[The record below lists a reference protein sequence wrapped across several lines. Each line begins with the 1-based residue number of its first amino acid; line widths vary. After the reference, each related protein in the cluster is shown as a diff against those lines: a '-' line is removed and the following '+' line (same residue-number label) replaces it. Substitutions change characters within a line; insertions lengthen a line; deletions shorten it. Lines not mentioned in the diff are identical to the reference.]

1 MNLWLKHLKNLCDL
15 GAILV
20 NLVVKKIKM
29 KNLVYI
35 FFLITNI
42 FFAQTGIENGNTL
55 YKQGNYQEAIDVY
68 ETIVFRS
75 QKQSP
80 ELYFNIANCYY
91 KLNKVAPT
99 IYNYEKA
106 LLLNPDFEAAKNNL
120 EIAKK
125 LQIDD
130 IKVIEKVGI
139 GKMIQN
145 LTSTFHYD
153 TWAWIS
159 VIFSM
164 LFMLFFAGYYFS
176 EGSLIKRLLF
186 SGMLVVFAFGSISLA
201 SAIFEKTHSQNLKPA
216 IVFAEVTSLLL
227 SPKSSSKEIM
237 KLHEGTKIFVLST
250 EKRFKK
256 VQLTDNVVGWID
268 EKSAKE
274 LK

>member
-1 MNLWLKHLKNLCDL
+1 MSF
-15 GAILV
+15 
-20 NLVVKKIKM
+20 VVKKNEM
-29 KNLVYI
+29 KNLVYL
-35 FFLITNI
+35 FLLISNI

-139 GKMIQN
+139 SKLLHN
-145 LTSTFHYD
+145 FTSTFHYD
-153 TWAWIS
+153 TWAWIA
-159 VIFSM
+159 VVFGM
-164 LFMLFFAGYYFS
+164 LFLLFFILYYFS
-176 EGSLIKRLLF
+176 EASIIKRLLF
-186 SGMLVVFAFGSISLA
+186 SGMIVVFAFVLISLA
-201 SAIFEKTHSQNLKPA
+201 SAIFEKSHSQNDKPA

-227 SPKSSSKEIM
+227 YSKSSSKEII
-237 KLHEGTKIFVLST
+237 KLHEGTKVFVLVT
-250 EKRFKK
+250 EKSFKK
-256 VQLTDNVVGWID
+256 VQLTDGVVGWI
-268 EKSAKE
+268 ENNAIKE

>member
-1 MNLWLKHLKNLCDL
+1 
-15 GAILV
+15 
-20 NLVVKKIKM
+20 M
-29 KNLVYI
+29 KNLIYI
-35 FFLITNI
+35 FLLTSTI

-68 ETIVFRS
+68 ETIVYRS

-99 IYNYEKA
+99 IYNFEKA

-130 IKVIEKVGI
+130 IKIIEKVGI
-139 GKMIQN
+139 GKILQN

-153 TWAWIS
+153 TWAWIA
-159 VIFSM
+159 VGFGM
-164 LFMLFFAGYYFS
+164 LFLLFFAGYYFT
-176 EGSLIKRLLF
+176 EASLIKRMFF
-186 SGMLVVFAFGSISLA
+186 SAMLVVFGLALISVSA
-201 SAIFEKTHSQNLKPA
+201 AIFEKSHSENDKPA
-216 IVFAEVTSLLL
+216 IVFAEVTSLFL

-237 KLHEGTKIFVLST
+237 KLHEGTKVFVLSN
-250 EKRFKK
+250 EKSFKK
-256 VQLTDNVVGWID
+256 VQLTDGVVGWLD
-268 EKSAKE
+268 ANSVREVK
-274 LK
+274 

>member
-1 MNLWLKHLKNLCDL
+1 
-15 GAILV
+15 
-20 NLVVKKIKM
+20 M

-35 FFLITNI
+35 FLLITNI
-42 FFAQTGIENGNTL
+42 FFAQTGFENGNVL

-68 ETIVFRS
+68 ETIVYRS

-99 IYNYEKA
+99 IYNYEKS
-106 LLLNPDFEAAKNNL
+106 LLLNPEFEAAKNNL

-139 GKMIQN
+139 SKMLQN
-145 LTSTFHYD
+145 ITSTLHYD
-153 TWAWIS
+153 TWAWIA
-159 VIFSM
+159 VAFGLIF
-164 LFMLFFAGYYFS
+164 LLFFIGYYFS
-176 EGSLIKRLLF
+176 EASLIKRMLF
-186 SGMLVVFAFGSISLA
+186 SGMLVIFSLILISVSA
-201 SAIFEKTHSQNLKPA
+201 AIFEKSTSESNKSA
-216 IVFAEVTSLLL
+216 IVYAEVTSLLL

-237 KLHEGTKIFVLST
+237 KLHEGSKVFILSK
-250 EKRFKK
+250 EKSFTK
-256 VQLTDNVVGWID
+256 VQLTDGVLGYI
-268 EKSAKE
+268 ESSTIKE

>member
-1 MNLWLKHLKNLCDL
+1 
-15 GAILV
+15 
-20 NLVVKKIKM
+20 M

-35 FFLITNI
+35 FILISNI
-42 FFAQTGIENGNTL
+42 FFAQIGIENGNIL
-55 YKQGNYQEAIDVY
+55 YKRGNYQEAIDAY
-68 ETIVFRS
+68 ETIVYRS

-139 GKMIQN
+139 GKMLQN

-153 TWAWIS
+153 TWAWIA
-159 VIFSM
+159 VGFGI
-164 LFMLFFAGYYFS
+164 LFLLLFIGYYFS
-176 EGSLIKRLLF
+176 QASLIKRLLF
-186 SGMLVVFAFGSISLA
+186 SGMLVVFAFVLISLA
-201 SAIFEKTHSQNLKPA
+201 SAIFEKSHSQNNKPA
-216 IVFAEVTSLLL
+216 IIFAEVTSLLL
-227 SPKSSSKEIM
+227 APKSSSKEIM
-237 KLHEGTKIFVLST
+237 KLHEGTKVFVLST
-250 EKRFKK
+250 EKTFKK
-256 VQLTDNVVGWID
+256 VQLTDGVVGWID
-268 EKSAKE
+268 FNSIKE
-274 LK
+274 VKN

>member
-1 MNLWLKHLKNLCDL
+1 
-15 GAILV
+15 
-20 NLVVKKIKM
+20 M
-29 KNLVYI
+29 KNIIY
-35 FFLITNI
+35 FFLIISNI

-99 IYNYEKA
+99 VYNYEKA

-145 LTSTFHYD
+145 LTSKFHYD
-153 TWAWIS
+153 TWAWIA
-159 VIFSM
+159 VGFVM
-164 LFMLFFAGYYFS
+164 MFLMFFMGYYFTKS
-176 EGSLIKRLLF
+176 SLIKRLFF
-186 SGMLVVFAFGSISLA
+186 SGMLVVFAIMLFSVS
-201 SAIFEKTHSQNLKPA
+201 SAILEKSHSDNYNPA
-216 IVFAEVTSLLL
+216 IVFDEVTPLLIA
-227 SPKSSSKEIM
+227 PKSSSKEIM
-237 KLHEGTKIFVLST
+237 KLHEGTKVFVLSNDKT
-250 EKRFKK
+250 FKK
-256 VQLTDNVVGWID
+256 IQLTNNVVGWV
-268 EKSAKE
+268 ENKSIKE
-274 LK
+274 IK

>member
-1 MNLWLKHLKNLCDL
+1 MRQ
-15 GAILV
+15 
-20 NLVVKKIKM
+20 
-29 KNLVYI
+29 I
-35 FFLITNI
+35 FLLFLLIPTI

-68 ETIVFRS
+68 ETILYRS

-106 LLLNPDFEAAKNNL
+106 LLLNQDFEAAKNNL

-139 GKMIQN
+139 LKLLQN
-145 LTSTFHYD
+145 FTSTFHYD
-153 TWAWIS
+153 TWAWIA
-159 VIFSM
+159 VGFVM
-164 LFMLFFAGYYFS
+164 LFLMFFITYYFS
-176 EGSLIKRLLF
+176 EASLIKRFFF
-186 SGMLVVFAFGSISLA
+186 SGMLVVFALILISIS
-201 SAIFEKTHSQNLKPA
+201 SAIFEKSHSDNYNPA
-216 IVFAEVTSLLL
+216 IVFNAVTPLLL

-237 KLHEGTKIFVLST
+237 KLHEGTKVFILLE
-250 EKRFKK
+250 EKQFKK
-256 VQLTDNVVGWID
+256 VQLTNNVVGWINS
-268 EKSAKE
+268 KSIKE
-274 LK
+274 L

>member
-1 MNLWLKHLKNLCDL
+1 
-15 GAILV
+15 
-20 NLVVKKIKM
+20 M
-29 KNLVYI
+29 KNLVYLFI
-35 FFLITNI
+35 LITQI

-55 YKQGNYQEAIDVY
+55 YQQGNYQEAIDVY
-68 ETIVFRS
+68 ETIVYRTK
-75 QKQSP
+75 KQSP

-139 GKMIQN
+139 DKMIEN
-145 LTSTFHYD
+145 LTSNFHYD

-159 VIFSM
+159 VCFG
-164 LFMLFFAGYYFS
+164 LFFLLFFSGYYFS
-176 EGSLIKRLLF
+176 EASIIKRMLF
-186 SGMLVVFAFGSISLA
+186 SGMLLVFALILISVSA
-201 SAIFEKTHSQNLKPA
+201 AIFEKSNSEKNKPA
-216 IVFAEVTSLLL
+216 IVFSEVASLLS
-227 SPKSSSKEIM
+227 SPKSAGKEIM
-237 KLHEGTKIFVLST
+237 KLHEGSKVFVLSND
-250 EKRFKK
+250 KSFKK
-256 VQLTDNVVGWID
+256 VQLTDGVIGWIN
-268 EKSAKE
+268 ENAIKE

>member
-1 MNLWLKHLKNLCDL
+1 
-15 GAILV
+15 
-20 NLVVKKIKM
+20 M
-29 KNLVYI
+29 KNLVYLFI
-35 FFLITNI
+35 LISNI

-106 LLLNPDFEAAKNNL
+106 LLLNPDFESAKNNL

-139 GKMIQN
+139 GKMLLN
-145 LTSTFHYD
+145 LTLFFHYD

-159 VIFSM
+159 IGLGF
-164 LFMLFFAGYYFS
+164 LFLLFFIIYYFS
-176 EGSLIKRLLF
+176 EASLVKRLIF
-186 SGMLVVFAFGSISLA
+186 SGMIVVFALILISIS
-201 SAIFEKTHSQNLKPA
+201 SAIFEKSNIENNKPA
-216 IVFAEVTSLLL
+216 IVFAEVTQLL
-227 SPKSSSKEIM
+227 SLPKLASKEIM
-237 KLHEGTKIFVLST
+237 KLHEGTKVFVLVT
-250 EKRFKK
+250 EKSFKK
-256 VQLTDNVVGWID
+256 VQLPDGVVGWIPNSSIM
-268 EKSAKE
+268 EVR
-274 LK
+274 